1 MKPNSVRVPVHY
13 EAAWSDSSCY
23 CRCFHAHPTLIEA
36 AKCGMAQPG
45 FYVIAIES
53 GLTRELTAD
62 EEKAVDALRFG
73 KLADSASAP

>member
-1 MKPNSVRVPVHY
+1 MKPNSPVPIHY

-23 CRCFHAHPTLIEA
+23 YRCFHAHPTLIEA

-53 GLTRELTAD
+53 GLTRELTA
-62 EEKAVDALRFG
+62 EEDNTVNAFRFG
-73 KLADSASAP
+73 ALANSASA